1 MFIPVCN
8 SAPRVSRSNSG
19 RKRAIGERRDT
30 RQVVRPIL
38 SELYDQKQMRAVSVE
53 QTEVQSRTNI
63 RPHQRHPL
71 PPPRILPR
79 HQGRPPITI
88 YTLRAHAWRANTYA
102 LMIIDKVLV
111 NNYSILST
119 AVPQLFRTAQAEDSQ
134 WVPSS
139 WV

>member
-102 LMIIDKVLV
+102 LMIID
-111 NNYSILST
+111 NNSCE
-119 AVPQLFRTAQAEDSQ
+119 QLFYFGHCCPTTFQNSAS
-134 WVPSS
+134 
-139 WV
+139 

>member
-53 QTEVQSRTNI
+53 KTEVQSRTNI

-71 PPPRILPR
+71 PPPNPPTPSRPSTNYNLHSPR
-79 HQGRPPITI
+79 TRVARKYLRPHD
-88 YTLRAHAWRANTYA
+88 Y
-102 LMIIDKVLV
+102 
-111 NNYSILST
+111 
-119 AVPQLFRTAQAEDSQ
+119 
-134 WVPSS
+134 
-139 WV
+139 